1 MRLLHEY
8 LSDHRSVATPA
19 ANGDGNVATSYAHQR
34 PNHRRA
40 RSKEMRLTADKTAD
54 RKAKATMTGVADA
67 YDKLAEETESRT
79 MSEKVK

>member
-1 MRLLHEY
+1 MWRLRKLIN
-8 LSDHRSVATPA
+8 D
-19 ANGDGNVATSYAHQR
+19 
-34 PNHRRA
+34 PNHWRA

-79 MSEKVK
+79 ISEKVK